1 MKYETVLEIDLK
13 KLKNNTKLLAKSYSD
28 YKYKIVDLKDNAHGL
43 GLKIINTMERYGI
56 NFCLVGSLKEAL
68 EIRKFNKNIPILA
81 SYYVT
86 KDEVYDCINNDI
98 TITIFSKE
106 YLDRLL
112 NLKFKD
118 SINVQI
124 LIDNGSNI
132 LGVNKK
138 SDLEYIIKK
147 IEETKNIKLTGLY
160 TDLTSFGISDD
171 YYYNQVNNFYKIIKP
186 FINKDIMIHLN
197 EPIMYHTKLKY
208 VNGIRFDLSILGIE
222 ENIEDDFFTKV
233 KIKNIEKKY
242 GALEFP
248 NIDLELIFNIT
259 SEVMEIKKVLK
270 NTLVGRSFVAKEDMA
285 VGVIPI
291 GHKDGV
297 TKSIK
302 FVGIDKY
309 KREILA
315 DDIDKLFVRIDED
328 VKIKDKVYILNEERD
343 VYDFLTNLHTNRYYL
358 MSILNR
364 NLTKKYINAEEIND
378 NLL

>member
-315 DDIDKLFVRIDED
+315 DDIDKLFVKIDDD

-358 MSILNR
+358 LSILNR

>member
-1 MKYETVLEIDLK
+1 
-13 KLKNNTKLLAKSYSD
+13 
-28 YKYKIVDLKDNAHGL
+28 
-43 GLKIINTMERYGI
+43 
-56 NFCLVGSLKEAL
+56 
-68 EIRKFNKNIPILA
+68 
-81 SYYVT
+81 
-86 KDEVYDCINNDI
+86 
-98 TITIFSKE
+98 
-106 YLDRLL
+106 
-112 NLKFKD
+112 
-118 SINVQI
+118 
-124 LIDNGSNI
+124 
-132 LGVNKK
+132 
-138 SDLEYIIKK
+138 
-147 IEETKNIKLTGLY
+147 
-160 TDLTSFGISDD
+160 
-171 YYYNQVNNFYKIIKP
+171 
-186 FINKDIMIHLN
+186 MIHLN

-259 SEVMEIKKVLK
+259 SEVMEIKKILK
-270 NTLVGRSFVAKEDMA
+270 NTLVGRSFVAKEDMK

-291 GHKDGV
+291 GHKDGI

-315 DDIDKLFVRIDED
+315 DDIDKLFVKIDDD